1 MHKPS
6 NSSASA
12 DNAVGYGRPPM
23 ETRFQPGMSGNP
35 RGRPRGSRSIGAVL
49 RDVIQHKIAVTENG
63 KTRRIAALEI
73 MLRRLVNDAVRSDPK
88 AVKLLLSLVDRY
100 AESPD
105 TKINV
110 DQLLAEDQAILA
122 RFLPGQ
128 ADAPPPPVEASP
140 EVSEADNDH

>member
-1 MHKPS
+1 M
-6 NSSASA
+6 
-12 DNAVGYGRPPM
+12 RC
-23 ETRFQPGMSGNP
+23 
-35 RGRPRGSRSIGAVL
+35 GA
-49 RDVIQHKIAVTENG
+49 
-63 KTRRIAALEI
+63 
-73 MLRRLVNDAVRSDPK
+73 PK